1 MKTLLACACACAV
14 VLLVDPERVVFSL
27 VVAWIGL
34 AVALA
39 PVIGGA
45 LRNRRRRATPPQA
58 SPQTAPGA
66 ETPKPRRQ
74 SLWVPGMGSISKR
87 SFPYGQSSR

>member
-1 MKTLLACACACAV
+1 MKALLACLCAAAVILAVDPDRV
-14 VLLVDPERVVFSL
+14 VLSL

-39 PVIGGA
+39 PLVAGA
-45 LRNRRRRATPPQA
+45 MMRRRREQTRPAVVGEVPPRKA
-58 SPQTAPGA
+58 
-66 ETPKPRRQ
+66 RRQ
-74 SLWVPGMGSISKR
+74 SLWVPGMGSISRR